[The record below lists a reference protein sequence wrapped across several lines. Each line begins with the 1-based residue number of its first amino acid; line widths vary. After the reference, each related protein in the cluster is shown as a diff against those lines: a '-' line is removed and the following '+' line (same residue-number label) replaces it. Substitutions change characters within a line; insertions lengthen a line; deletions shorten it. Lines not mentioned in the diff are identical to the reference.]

1 MKLHLTSL
9 AVGLLLPIT
18 AAASQRERIEVGSVH
33 RIDSKQLQVCFKHT
47 PRPGVGASLAI
58 QRGYIPYKGSGATMY
73 RTIGHARVAVV
84 EDSCVTAALVD
95 GAAKRYDRA
104 VTVGATGS
112 TD

>member
-18 AAASQRERIEVGSVH
+18 AAASQRERTEVGSVH
-33 RIDSKQLQVCFKHT
+33 RIDAQQLRVCFKHSL
-47 PRPGVGASLAI
+47 RPDVGDSLAI
-58 QRGYIPYKGSGATMY
+58 QRGLIPYKGSGATMY
-73 RTIGHARVAVV
+73 RTIGHAHVTAA
-84 EDSCVTAALVD
+84 EDSCVTATLVD
-95 GAAKRYDRA
+95 GAAKRHDRA